1 MNLHEI
7 PPGFFFFFDHFLLH
21 IANEPGLKLW
31 VCVCMC
37 VLVCMSLLCVEY
49 SPMFCMFISLVI
61 CLCGGLSA
69 YLHRSTANVRACIY
83 AFNPSVM
90 YVECNVCWHVF
101 FCDFRCSCTVNVM
114 LGASRHLEAMS
125 TTP

>member
-1 MNLHEI
+1 MGARVHVCACVHE
-7 PPGFFFFFDHFLLH
+7 
-21 IANEPGLKLW
+21 
-31 VCVCMC
+31 
-37 VLVCMSLLCVEY
+37 LCVEY

-69 YLHRSTANVRACIY
+69 YLHHSTANVRACIY

-101 FCDFRCSCTVNVM
+101 CCDFRCNCTVNVT